1 MLTFQE
7 QTLVHDLSR
16 LPPSARVAFAA
27 ACAQRLANVY
37 QTFLGQDDR
46 ADKCNDAIE
55 YASAHILTDS
65 DEAITEQL
73 ITGVMALIPD
83 QDAPGW
89 TPLTAY
95 AEDALSSLAYCL
107 QCLKTS
113 DPQFAVWAARRVYEA
128 LDFFVTT
135 RDHISPDNT
144 ADERRILGDSFV
156 QAELA
161 RQTRDLS
168 DLNSARVV
176 VTRAARHAA
185 TTKPDGAG
193 HRCNLIQWQ
202 PGAKRTSTSS
212 MERLETLAPE
222 LARRLKRASPTRQRA
237 VAIVAAEFAL
247 DRTGLR
253 HHLIDE

>member
-1 MLTFQE
+1 MILAACRR
-7 QTLVHDLSR
+7 V
-16 LPPSARVAFAA
+16 RVAFAA

-55 YASAHILTDS
+55 YAWAHILTDS

-168 DLNSARVV
+168 DLNS
-176 VTRAARHAA
+176 
-185 TTKPDGAG
+185 
-193 HRCNLIQWQ
+193 
-202 PGAKRTSTSS
+202 
-212 MERLETLAPE
+212 
-222 LARRLKRASPTRQRA
+222 RASRCHKSCSTRCDNEA
-237 VAIVAAEFAL
+237 
-247 DRTGLR
+247 
-253 HHLIDE
+253 